1 MKKKKTGGSMRIRL
15 PDRTIAHI
23 DLTQFFIKVAKLM
36 INKKAAWQ
44 KGYIKRGAKKEDLHN
59 FTFNE
64 AMEEIALNEQDICDY
79 IEMMNW
85 NDVKKFIKIER
96 KPSLRELWIEWRKE
110 SLFWTD
116 GDVEEWN
123 PPVL

>member
-1 MKKKKTGGSMRIRL
+1 
-15 PDRTIAHI
+15 
-23 DLTQFFIKVAKLM
+23 
-36 INKKAAWQ
+36 
-44 KGYIKRGAKKEDLHN
+44 
-59 FTFNE
+59 
-64 AMEEIALNEQDICDY
+64 
-79 IEMMNW
+79 MMNW
-85 NDVKKFIKIER
+85 NDVKEFIKIER